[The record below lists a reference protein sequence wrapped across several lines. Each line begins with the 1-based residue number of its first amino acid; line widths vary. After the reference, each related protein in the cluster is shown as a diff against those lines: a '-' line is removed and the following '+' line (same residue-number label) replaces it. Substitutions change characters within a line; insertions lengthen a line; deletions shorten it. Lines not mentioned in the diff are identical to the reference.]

1 MTHRLIRAGDAISQ
15 FCNVVF
21 LNGEANES
29 ISGRCYREGWKRA
42 ERFIDAAFSLSEPG
56 HCKNA
61 FDNDLQRSKELV
73 QQYGK
78 GSNNA

>member
-1 MTHRLIRAGDAISQ
+1 MTNWLIRAGDAVSQ

-42 ERFIDAAFSLSEPG
+42 ERCIDVVFSPFESG

-61 FDNDLQRSKELV
+61 FDNDLQRPKELV
-73 QQYGK
+73 QQYAK
-78 GSNNA
+78 KAT

>member
-1 MTHRLIRAGDAISQ
+1 MIGRLIRAGDAVSQ

-42 ERFIDAAFSLSEPG
+42 ERCIDVVFSPFESG

-61 FDNDLQRSKELV
+61 FDNDLQRAKELV
-73 QQYGK
+73 QQYAK
-78 GSNNA
+78 KAT

>member
-1 MTHRLIRAGDAISQ
+1 MNWLIRVGDALSQ
-15 FCNVVF
+15 LCNVVF

-42 ERFIDAAFSLSEPG
+42 ERFIDAVFSPFESR

-61 FDNDLQRSKELV
+61 FENDLQRAKELV
-73 QQYGK
+73 QQYAK
-78 GSNNA
+78 KEL

>member
-1 MTHRLIRAGDAISQ
+1 MTHRLVRAGDAVSQ

-42 ERFIDAAFSLSEPG
+42 ERFIDAIASPFESD
-56 HCKNA
+56 HCKKS
-61 FDNDLQRSKELV
+61 FDKDLERAQKLV
-73 QQYGK
+73 QQYAK
-78 GSNNA
+78 KDF

>member
-1 MTHRLIRAGDAISQ
+1 MTSRLIRAGDAVSQ

-29 ISGRCYREGWKRA
+29 ISGRCYREGWKRT
-42 ERFIDAAFSLSEPG
+42 ERFIDAVFSPFESG

-61 FDNDLQRSKELV
+61 FENDLQRAKELV
-73 QQYGK
+73 QQYAK
-78 GSNNA
+78 KET